1 MEAYAYQLLNIE
13 QFTSLALSWVIM
25 TVSAAAAVALT
36 KSQWKLG
43 RAGYFLSM
51 GFIVLLAGMTNL
63 LALGVPEAIK
73 NGYLA
78 VIVSAIYGVLVPIG
92 GLAGIFAAA
101 RSMDAHG
108 TREKWFLGFI
118 PLANLLLL
126 FAKPTASSKRGAVQL
141 LRTIGVVSLG
151 IALIGIGKG
160 LEQIVEQNIQQAIPG
175 IQADAKLQSKK
186 MEYEV
191 KNKGIENYLNE
202 VASLIPVPAKIDNIT
217 TLKSVQSDYIVLR
230 YTYEISDKSA
240 NLGKTWKDLMMS
252 RWCSQE
258 EFKPLFDA
266 GALVTG
272 HYVDMAG
279 NTLAEISASSSL
291 CSTWSEALDAEFKA
305 SAQSVKV
312 PMKIDEVT
320 TVTEATYESK
330 TYSYHYTVSEIPPDL
345 WKDAIKADWCASRAM
360 RAITDLGVTVRGVYT
375 LENGTPIGEVSIDK
389 TACPAS

>member
-108 TREKWFLGFI
+108 TREKWVLGFI

-126 FAKPTASSKRGAVQL
+126 FAKPTASSKRGAVQI

-175 IQADAKLQSKK
+175 IQADAKLQAKK

-217 TLKSVQSDYIVLR
+217 TLKSVKSNYIVLR

-252 RWCSQE
+252 WCSQE

-266 GALVTG
+266 GALVAG
-272 HYVDMAG
+272 HYVDMSG